1 MKVAR
6 KAVIIGLL
14 VWFACAAP
22 ALAQSKGF
30 LWDGTHWKDMT
41 PEIKVAYIKGIGNM
55 ADFEVAVGGSSGRAG
70 CISQAFVNEL
80 KTMTVAQ
87 IVQEVDKYYQ
97 ENPGKLKTP
106 VIEVVLRRCTALCP
120 PEPASGGKKK

>member
-1 MKVAR
+1 MDLAR
-6 KAVIIGLL
+6 KSWVVGLAIL
-14 VWFACAAP
+14 FACTGSAM
-22 ALAQSKGF
+22 AQSKGF

-41 PEIKVAYIKGIGNM
+41 PEIKIAYIKGIGNM
-55 ADFEVAVGGSSGRAG
+55 ADFEVAMGGSGRAG

-80 KTMTVAQ
+80 KAMTIAQ

-97 ENPGKLKTP
+97 EKPDKLKTP

-120 PEPASGGKKK
+120 PESDVPRKRK